1 FAAIEPST
9 TAVVLADG
17 KRILARGRGTV
28 VLHTVGQ
35 DGNVPG
41 ELVLFDVLLIP
52 ELRYN
57 LISVFKLN
65 QDHLRVHF
73 DEHFEATITDP
84 FQRSFKV
91 CAIWSWQ
98 SQAYVITVM
107 TGTDVSAF
115 FVLDDDEE
123 RSGAPDNEELAPPLA
138 GDRLDRFVTMWRLW
152 HERLGHA
159 GSSTL
164 PVLAQNSVGLPEP
177 LWLRRADQS
186 TICRCETCSLTNIK
200 RTPFP
205 TSTTKTTRAL
215 ELVHGD
221 LTGRVIVKSL
231 GGAEYLAVLVDD
243 YTRMVWVIPLARK
256 SDFVAKFIAWRD
268 EVVPF
273 KGPIGCLRTDGG
285 GEFNNAAIK
294 AALLGARHEKSC
306 AYTSQQN
313 GVAERYVGL
322 IKNVMRPLLHGR
334 NIPLEYWAEAASTAA
349 YIRNR
354 CPSSAL
360 DGKTPYELWHGTQP
374 QLGNLRVFGCLAF
387 AMLSDRERAHSLAAR
402 GRVGVFIGYDNYHKG
417 YRIHFPDTGEVK
429 VTKFVDF
436 HEHKGYDFSTLD
448 SPSSHAD
455 QPPAPHSAARRPRI
469 VVIGPRPPA
478 PSPHPPATVELLD
491 DGDEPIPAPPP
502 PPAAPVGV
510 APEPAASEAPLP
522 APVAPAR
529 AEIPPPAAPQQ
540 QQPQP
545 PARSNARARP
555 QPTISYQT
563 RLHVRRLQDGREQR
577 QANMAVLSMHD
588 SFASAFRALLSADG
602 IELEPNTLKDAMRRT
617 DWGLWLEAM
626 KEEIASHTEMGTWV
640 LEELPAD
647 RDLVGSRWVFKL
659 KLDTDGCV
667 ARYKAR
673 LVAQGF
679 SQVPGVDF
687 HETYSPVTRFVTIRT
702 LLALAA
708 YLGWHVHQ
716 LDVVT
721 AYLYGFLKDTVYM
734 RQPPA
739 FEVPGQEHLACRLI
753 RAIYGLKQSGREWFF
768 TLRSALLALGFQQ
781 SIADQAI
788 FIYGSGTEAIVV
800 AVYVDDVLVFGK
812 DEKEIVGFKAELAKR
827 FRMKDQG
834 TIGQFLG
841 MKIERSVDGRSFLIS
856 QASYIRATLDRLG
869 YKDLNPAPT
878 PLDPKQRLV
887 PYDGQSTEAQ
897 QKLFQAELGYLNW
910 LAQASRPDLMHFVA
924 YLSRHAKNPG
934 PIHIACMKRAFRY
947 LAGTIDMKLRI
958 AAHSQDDV
966 VAYSDSDFGG
976 DHSAKSTSGWCVS
989 VYGATVAWG
998 SKLQTLVAD
1007 STAQAE
1013 LIAVWQTSREVM
1025 AIRRFFEDLGFRVD
1039 GEGQPSVIYCD
1050 NQPAIHIISNPVSN
1064 GLTRH
1069 MERKYLSTREQQERG
1084 FINIKYINTRDNP
1097 SDMFTKSLPPIT
1109 FHQHRNTIGIIHHPS
1124 TST

>member
-1 FAAIEPST
+1 MTPNASCFAAIEPST

-91 CAIWSWQ
+91 SAIWSWQ

-334 NIPLEYWAEAASTAA
+334 NMPLEYWAEAASTAA

-387 AMLSDRERAHSLAAR
+387 AMLSDR
-402 GRVGVFIGYDNYHKG
+402 

-469 VVIGPRPPA
+469 V
-478 PSPHPPATVELLD
+478 H
-491 DGDEPIPAPPP
+491 
-502 PPAAPVGV
+502 
-510 APEPAASEAPLP
+510 
-522 APVAPAR
+522 
-529 AEIPPPAAPQQ
+529 
-540 QQPQP
+540 
-545 PARSNARARP
+545 
-555 QPTISYQT
+555 
-563 RLHVRRLQDGREQR
+563 
-577 QANMAVLSMHD
+577 
-588 SFASAFRALLSADG
+588 
-602 IELEPNTLKDAMRRT
+602 
-617 DWGLWLEAM
+617 
-626 KEEIASHTEMGTWV
+626 
-640 LEELPAD
+640 
-647 RDLVGSRWVFKL
+647 RW
-659 KLDTDGCV
+659 
-667 ARYKAR
+667 
-673 LVAQGF
+673 
-679 SQVPGVDF
+679 
-687 HETYSPVTRFVTIRT
+687 E
-702 LLALAA
+702 
-708 YLGWHVHQ
+708 
-716 LDVVT
+716 
-721 AYLYGFLKDTVYM
+721 
-734 RQPPA
+734 
-739 FEVPGQEHLACRLI
+739 
-753 RAIYGLKQSGREWFF
+753 
-768 TLRSALLALGFQQ
+768 
-781 SIADQAI
+781 
-788 FIYGSGTEAIVV
+788 
-800 AVYVDDVLVFGK
+800 
-812 DEKEIVGFKAELAKR
+812 
-827 FRMKDQG
+827 
-834 TIGQFLG
+834 
-841 MKIERSVDGRSFLIS
+841 
-856 QASYIRATLDRLG
+856 
-869 YKDLNPAPT
+869 
-878 PLDPKQRLV
+878 
-887 PYDGQSTEAQ
+887 
-897 QKLFQAELGYLNW
+897 
-910 LAQASRPDLMHFVA
+910 
-924 YLSRHAKNPG
+924 
-934 PIHIACMKRAFRY
+934 
-947 LAGTIDMKLRI
+947 
-958 AAHSQDDV
+958 
-966 VAYSDSDFGG
+966 
-976 DHSAKSTSGWCVS
+976 
-989 VYGATVAWG
+989 
-998 SKLQTLVAD
+998 
-1007 STAQAE
+1007 
-1013 LIAVWQTSREVM
+1013 
-1025 AIRRFFEDLGFRVD
+1025 
-1039 GEGQPSVIYCD
+1039 
-1050 NQPAIHIISNPVSN
+1050 
-1064 GLTRH
+1064 
-1069 MERKYLSTREQQERG
+1069 
-1084 FINIKYINTRDNP
+1084 
-1097 SDMFTKSLPPIT
+1097 
-1109 FHQHRNTIGIIHHPS
+1109 
-1124 TST
+1124 

>member
-1 FAAIEPST
+1 MKGAPTPSASAAWILDSGASAHMTPNASCFAAIEPST

-387 AMLSDRERAHSLAAR
+387 AMLSDR
-402 GRVGVFIGYDNYHKG
+402 

-563 RLHVRRLQDGREQR
+563 RLH
-577 QANMAVLSMHD
+577 
-588 SFASAFRALLSADG
+588 
-602 IELEPNTLKDAMRRT
+602 
-617 DWGLWLEAM
+617 
-626 KEEIASHTEMGTWV
+626 
-640 LEELPAD
+640 
-647 RDLVGSRWVFKL
+647 
-659 KLDTDGCV
+659 
-667 ARYKAR
+667 
-673 LVAQGF
+673 
-679 SQVPGVDF
+679 
-687 HETYSPVTRFVTIRT
+687 
-702 LLALAA
+702 
-708 YLGWHVHQ
+708 
-716 LDVVT
+716 
-721 AYLYGFLKDTVYM
+721 
-734 RQPPA
+734 
-739 FEVPGQEHLACRLI
+739 
-753 RAIYGLKQSGREWFF
+753 
-768 TLRSALLALGFQQ
+768 
-781 SIADQAI
+781 
-788 FIYGSGTEAIVV
+788 
-800 AVYVDDVLVFGK
+800 
-812 DEKEIVGFKAELAKR
+812 
-827 FRMKDQG
+827 
-834 TIGQFLG
+834 
-841 MKIERSVDGRSFLIS
+841 
-856 QASYIRATLDRLG
+856 
-869 YKDLNPAPT
+869 
-878 PLDPKQRLV
+878 RLV

>member
-1 FAAIEPST
+1 MKGAPTPSASAAWILDSGASAHMTPNASCFAAIEPST

-563 RLHVRRLQDGREQR
+563 RLH
-577 QANMAVLSMHD
+577 
-588 SFASAFRALLSADG
+588 
-602 IELEPNTLKDAMRRT
+602 
-617 DWGLWLEAM
+617 
-626 KEEIASHTEMGTWV
+626 
-640 LEELPAD
+640 
-647 RDLVGSRWVFKL
+647 
-659 KLDTDGCV
+659 
-667 ARYKAR
+667 
-673 LVAQGF
+673 
-679 SQVPGVDF
+679 
-687 HETYSPVTRFVTIRT
+687 
-702 LLALAA
+702 
-708 YLGWHVHQ
+708 
-716 LDVVT
+716 
-721 AYLYGFLKDTVYM
+721 
-734 RQPPA
+734 
-739 FEVPGQEHLACRLI
+739 
-753 RAIYGLKQSGREWFF
+753 
-768 TLRSALLALGFQQ
+768 
-781 SIADQAI
+781 
-788 FIYGSGTEAIVV
+788 
-800 AVYVDDVLVFGK
+800 
-812 DEKEIVGFKAELAKR
+812 
-827 FRMKDQG
+827 
-834 TIGQFLG
+834 
-841 MKIERSVDGRSFLIS
+841 
-856 QASYIRATLDRLG
+856 
-869 YKDLNPAPT
+869 
-878 PLDPKQRLV
+878 
-887 PYDGQSTEAQ
+887 
-897 QKLFQAELGYLNW
+897 
-910 LAQASRPDLMHFVA
+910 
-924 YLSRHAKNPG
+924 
-934 PIHIACMKRAFRY
+934 
-947 LAGTIDMKLRI
+947 
-958 AAHSQDDV
+958 
-966 VAYSDSDFGG
+966 
-976 DHSAKSTSGWCVS
+976 
-989 VYGATVAWG
+989 
-998 SKLQTLVAD
+998 
-1007 STAQAE
+1007 
-1013 LIAVWQTSREVM
+1013 
-1025 AIRRFFEDLGFRVD
+1025 
-1039 GEGQPSVIYCD
+1039 
-1050 NQPAIHIISNPVSN
+1050 N
-1064 GLTRH
+1064 GL
-1069 MERKYLSTREQQERG
+1069 
-1084 FINIKYINTRDNP
+1084 
-1097 SDMFTKSLPPIT
+1097 
-1109 FHQHRNTIGIIHHPS
+1109 GIVA
-1124 TST
+1124 

>member
-1 FAAIEPST
+1 MTPNASCFAAIEPST

-577 QANMAVLSMHD
+577 QANMA
-588 SFASAFRALLSADG
+588 
-602 IELEPNTLKDAMRRT
+602 
-617 DWGLWLEAM
+617 
-626 KEEIASHTEMGTWV
+626 
-640 LEELPAD
+640 
-647 RDLVGSRWVFKL
+647 
-659 KLDTDGCV
+659 
-667 ARYKAR
+667 
-673 LVAQGF
+673 
-679 SQVPGVDF
+679 
-687 HETYSPVTRFVTIRT
+687 
-702 LLALAA
+702 
-708 YLGWHVHQ
+708 
-716 LDVVT
+716 
-721 AYLYGFLKDTVYM
+721 
-734 RQPPA
+734 
-739 FEVPGQEHLACRLI
+739 
-753 RAIYGLKQSGREWFF
+753 
-768 TLRSALLALGFQQ
+768 
-781 SIADQAI
+781 
-788 FIYGSGTEAIVV
+788 
-800 AVYVDDVLVFGK
+800 
-812 DEKEIVGFKAELAKR
+812 
-827 FRMKDQG
+827 
-834 TIGQFLG
+834 
-841 MKIERSVDGRSFLIS
+841 
-856 QASYIRATLDRLG
+856 
-869 YKDLNPAPT
+869 
-878 PLDPKQRLV
+878 QRLV